1 MGHEYRDEDELTVD
15 ASPDEVWE
23 AIATGPGMNAWFMG
37 HTTVTGGECGAIR
50 VDMGQFTQDFTI
62 TGWQPGRRLAYTTD
76 PRPDGSFLALEWLI
90 EGRSG
95 TTILRSV
102 GSGFI
107 GSDDW
112 QDEYDSLRQGGRRYL
127 LNVGQYLTFF
137 RGRAATPVNAGWPQ
151 AGPRADV
158 LRTLTHGLGL
168 AGLPRVGDAVRLA
181 PPGLPPIHG
190 VVVLGDQCTDG
201 GGEPFGEG
209 GPVGCRGEAD
219 LTVHGEGRDL
229 LLRPRGVAEQ
239 RADVANQPGRH
250 R

>member
-37 HTTVTGGECGAIR
+37 HTTVTGGEGGAIR

-62 TGWQPGRRLAYTTD
+62 TGWQPGRRLAYTSD

-151 AGPRADV
+151 AGPRQDV

-168 AGLPRVGDAVRLA
+168 VGLPRVGDAVRLD
-181 PPGLPPIHG
+181 PPGLPAIDG
-190 VVVLGDQCTDG
+190 VVDYSQPHGLGIRSSDALYRLFHGMGNSAIAEHHMFD
-201 GGEPFGEG
+201 PD
-209 GPVGCRGEAD
+209 AD
-219 LTVHGEGRDL
+219 RETLQGRWRTWL
-229 LLRPRGVAEQ
+229 AEQ
-239 RADVANQPGRH
+239 FS
-250 R
+250 